1 MIALSGSNSAKNI
14 WGKVVLYLKERKF
27 VALHVACGDITDVKI
42 EGEHLVVRAKE
53 GMIFDMLCEGR
64 REIESALRW
73 QGIELSLKIE
83 QIEEK
88 KDVAEQDIK
97 KLSSSFGDYLKIYG
111 GE

>member
-1 MIALSGSNSAKNI
+1 MITVSGSNSAKNI

-42 EGEHLVVRAKE
+42 EGETLVVRVKE
-53 GMIFDMLCEGR
+53 GMIYDIFCEGR

-73 QGIELSLKIE
+73 QGLSLSLKIE

-88 KDVAEQDIK
+88 TDPADEDIA
-97 KLSSSFGDYLKIYG
+97 KLSSSLGDYLKIYG